1 MRLLADEGIER
12 SVVEALRS
20 LGFDVLW
27 IAERQ
32 SGLHDQQ
39 VLQMAQQE
47 GRILITYDKDFGTLV
62 FTDEYEIP
70 GVVLLRLHGSP
81 AEVKATLICEY
92 FSQFGNELSGYFTV
106 VTPRGIRRRPLRL
119 FEERPR

>member
-12 SVVEALRS
+12 SVVDALRG

-32 SGLHDQQ
+32 SGLSDRQ

-47 GRILITYDKDFGTLV
+47 GRILITYDKDFG
-62 FTDEYEIP
+62 
-70 GVVLLRLHGSP
+70 GSCF
-81 AEVKATLICEY
+81 L
-92 FSQFGNELSGYFTV
+92 G
-106 VTPRGIRRRPLRL
+106 
-119 FEERPR
+119 